1 MVDYSKISNKEQNVK
16 VAVLQLSCVA
26 EVKKNMANALKLVSE
41 AADKGAQIVCL
52 PELYRS
58 LYFPQEESHKNF
70 ELSESIPGAS
80 TDAFAKLAKE
90 KKVVV
95 IVPIFEKRT
104 QGLHHNSA
112 VVINADGKVLGN
124 YRKMHIPDDPCFYEK
139 FYFAPGD
146 TGFKVFD
153 TAYGKVSVLICWD
166 QWYPE
171 AARVCALKGAQFIFY
186 PTAIG
191 WHKSETKENRSAQ
204 LSSWQ
209 IIQRSHAIANGVFVC
224 VSNRFGKEGDLTFW
238 GNSFIAAPNGTVV
251 ASGSQDKEEILISSC
266 NLSDIDSQREGWPFL
281 RDRRI
286 DTYADV
292 LKRFADE

>member
-1 MVDYSKISNKEQNVK
+1 MVDYSKVSNKEQNVK

-26 EVKKNMANALKLVSE
+26 DVKKNMANALKLVSE
-41 AADKGAQIVCL
+41 AADNGAQIVCL

-58 LYFPQEESHKNF
+58 LYFPQVESHKNF
-70 ELSESIPGAS
+70 ELAETIPGPS

-90 KKVVV
+90 KKVV
-95 IVPIFEKRT
+95 INVPIFEKRT

-112 VVINADGKVLGN
+112 VVIDAGGKVLGN

-191 WHKSETKENRSAQ
+191 WHKTETKENRSVQ

-209 IIQRSHAIANGVFVC
+209 TIQRSHAIANGVFVC
-224 VSNRFGKEGDLTFW
+224 VSNRIGKEGDLTFW
-238 GNSFIAAPNGTVV
+238 GNSFISAPNGEVTAK
-251 ASGSQDKEEILISSC
+251 ASENKEEILISNC

-286 DTYADV
+286 DAYSDV
-292 LKRFADE
+292 LKRFSDE

>member
-1 MVDYSKISNKEQNVK
+1 MVDYSKISNKQQNVK
-16 VAVLQLSCVA
+16 VAVLQYSCTSD
-26 EVKKNMANALKLVSE
+26 VKKNMAKALKMVRQ

-58 LYFPQEESHKNF
+58 LYFPQEAEHKNF
-70 ELSESIPGAS
+70 ELAETIPGPS
-80 TDAFAKLAKE
+80 TEAFAKLAKE
-90 KKVVV
+90 KKIVI

-104 QGLHHNSA
+104 RGLHHNSA
-112 VVINADGKVLGN
+112 VVIDADGKNLGV

-146 TGFKVFD
+146 LGFKVFD
-153 TAYGKVSVLICWD
+153 TKFGKIGVLICWD

-171 AARVCALKGAQFIFY
+171 AARVASLKGAQFLFY

-191 WHKSETKENRSAQ
+191 WHKTEPAKVRPVQ
-204 LSSWQ
+204 LSAWQ
-209 IIQRSHAIANGVFVC
+209 TIQRSHAIANGVFVC
-224 VSNRFGKEGDLTFW
+224 VSNRVGKEGDLSFW
-238 GNSFIAAPNGTVV
+238 GNSFIAAPTGEVIAQ
-251 ASGSQDKEEILISSC
+251 ASADKEEILIVSC
-266 NLSDIDSQREGWPFL
+266 NLMDIDSQREGWPFL

-286 DTYADV
+286 DVYGDV